1 MRSRYLP
8 ALAVSGMLLVGGC
21 SMFGGDKSGS
31 SSSTDT
37 KTIDSQTTPIT
48 AVSSQAQQAFFQDHP
63 GASPTELRQET
74 KSDGS
79 IVYVIKYKDTNGKE
93 KIGYYGADGSRLSGL

>member
-1 MRSRYLP
+1 MRSCYLP

-31 SSSTDT
+31 SSSDT
-37 KTIDSQTTPIT
+37 SAIDSKTTTVT
-48 AVSSQAQQAFFQDHP
+48 AVSGQAQQAFFQDHP
-63 GASPTELRQET
+63 GANPTELRQET

-79 IVYVIKYKDTNGKE
+79 VVYVIKYKDTNGKD
-93 KIGYYGADGSRLSGL
+93 KVAYYGADGSRMSGL